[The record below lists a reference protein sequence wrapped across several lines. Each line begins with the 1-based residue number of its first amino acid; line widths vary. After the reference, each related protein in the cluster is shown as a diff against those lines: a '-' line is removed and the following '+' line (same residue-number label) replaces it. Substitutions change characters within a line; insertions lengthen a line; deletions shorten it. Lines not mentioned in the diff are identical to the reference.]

1 MRLTAKIAVA
11 TFSIALAACWAFE
24 VAESIGASLFPGI
37 RARADALS
45 REARQREE
53 FDFHSD
59 WISRELA
66 EGRVS
71 LREASRLLEAS
82 AAERWP
88 AFLTYIEMSAASGN
102 RRVKLAYSL
111 LLQLRYELS
120 PCNSERLEEI
130 EREYQ
135 TLTAEEQEKA

>member
-1 MRLTAKIAVA
+1 
-11 TFSIALAACWAFE
+11 
-24 VAESIGASLFPGI
+24 
-37 RARADALS
+37 
-45 REARQREE
+45 
-53 FDFHSD
+53 
-59 WISRELA
+59 
-66 EGRVS
+66 
-71 LREASRLLEAS
+71 
-82 AAERWP
+82 
-88 AFLTYIEMSAASGN
+88 MSAASGN